1 MKIGTAINQ
10 VQGKRTV
17 QLAGKSIVLT
27 IAGSDPSGGAGLQ
40 ADLKTFQ
47 QMGVYGMS
55 VVTLLTVQNTQ
66 SVDRVMV
73 LEPDFVRQ
81 QLRSVLDDI
90 PPTAIKLG
98 ALGNAEVIQAVAKEL
113 SQIDVPI
120 VVDPVMVSKHG
131 HWLLPND
138 AIDCYRRL
146 LLPGAFLVTPNRME
160 AEKLTGISI
169 NSFEDA
175 RNAVV
180 AMRKMGCQCI
190 LLKIGKIEDEYHVCL
205 GLEDSLLQFRTP
217 YIKSNCTHGSGCVL
231 SACITAQLSL
241 GRNDLRSTV
250 DFAIQEVTTA
260 ISVGTPI
267 GKGIS
272 PVETRVILNPVSNQ
286 R

>member
-1 MKIGTAINQ
+1 MSESKTFSPNA
-10 VQGKRTV
+10 V
-17 QLAGKSIVLT
+17 ALT

-47 QMGVYGMS
+47 QFGVYGAS
-55 VVTLLTVQNTQ
+55 AVTMITVQNTLG
-66 SVDRVMV
+66 VRRIEAMP
-73 LEPDFVRQ
+73 PDLVIDQ
-81 QLRSVLDDI
+81 IDAILDDFQ
-90 PPTAIKLG
+90 PVAAKTG
-98 ALGNAEVIQAVAKEL
+98 ALGNAAIIDAVAERAERFEFPL
-113 SQIDVPI
+113 I
-120 VVDPVMVSKHG
+120 VDPVMVSKHG
-131 HWLLPND
+131 HSLLPDD

-146 LLPGAFLVTPNRME
+146 LLPGIFLVTPNRME

-175 RNAVV
+175 RNAVI
-180 AMRKMGCQCI
+180 AMREMGCQCI

-205 GLEDSLLQFRTP
+205 GLEDSQLQFRTP

-241 GRNDLRSTV
+241 GKNDLRSIV

-260 ISVGTPI
+260 ISVGTCI

-272 PVETRVILNPVSNQ
+272 PVETRVIPNPVSNQ